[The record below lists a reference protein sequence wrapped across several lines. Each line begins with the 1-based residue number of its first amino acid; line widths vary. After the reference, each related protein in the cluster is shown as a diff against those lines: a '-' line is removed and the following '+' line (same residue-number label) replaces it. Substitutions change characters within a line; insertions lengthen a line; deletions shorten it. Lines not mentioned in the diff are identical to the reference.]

1 MWVTR
6 HEGEPGVVGE
16 LEVTGA
22 GPAADDP
29 ALLEGDDGGRVGGVA
44 FGESDAEMCDRVE
57 HPDGVGVQRRAVAVP
72 VAGQGRDT
80 LKVERESENPR
91 PGRTQFKIS
100 FSGSCQKRPLA
111 GVAAALT
118 ESWSTVTDTAR

>member
-1 MWVTR
+1 MR
-6 HEGEPGVVGE
+6 
-16 LEVTGA
+16 
-22 GPAADDP
+22 
-29 ALLEGDDGGRVGGVA
+29 
-44 FGESDAEMCDRVE
+44 DRVE

-118 ESWSTVTDTAR
+118 ESWSTVTDTARLRHRGLSGDDYHGPVL